1 MRLEGCVYIY
11 SYDYCLYSIYINI
24 YIYIYIYI
32 QYIRYILRVGVVVVF
47 LQTLDVSFFIKRSSI
62 QYEKTQ
68 DMNAVVFI
76 HIRDP
81 GYTQNTSAHTRTYTT
96 ENCTG
101 TVVAVID

>member
-1 MRLEGCVYIY
+1 MRLEECVYIY
-11 SYDYCLYSIYINI
+11 AYDYCLYILYII
-24 YIYIYIYI
+24 
-32 QYIRYILRVGVVVVF
+32 YIRYILRVGVVVVF
-47 LQTLDVSFFIKRSSI
+47 IQTLDVSFCIKRSSI